1 MIHDPF
7 RVEEG
12 GLDPATL
19 GLEADRRSTT
29 TPPANWQFEMLNF
42 F

>member
-1 MIHDPF
+1 MIHDTF

-12 GLDPATL
+12 GLEPATI
-19 GLEADRRSTT
+19 GFEARRSTS